1 MKKKFWPAA
10 VWIRSVAIGLGALAW
25 LALTSVMIVSALPA
39 DQKLQVQNLLAD
51 VLLPRLPLMV
61 LTALMA
67 LAGLAFWLASQHK
80 QGAGWLGEL
89 AERVRLAQQAETPT
103 ALKVTGT
110 PAQAELLN
118 AINTLILD
126 RLHSEAELT
135 DKVAEASQRI
145 EQERRQLATLMAELS
160 QSVVV
165 CNREG
170 RVLLY
175 NNRARLQFRLM
186 SSTQVASGAEL
197 MGIGRS
203 IYQVLDKALVD
214 HAIDQVQ
221 TRLER
226 GASSPTA
233 EFVTFTRSGQ
243 MLKVQLAAVRSA
255 QADQTNQMDG
265 FVLVLENVTDE
276 FEQHHARSEALYTI
290 TERSR
295 AAIAIIRAAIEIIGL
310 PDIDEPTR
318 ARFRG
323 VISSEVDKF
332 TQQIAQLAQESS
344 SAIQSHWLL
353 QEVLLSEL
361 IQAASR
367 RVEQL
372 CNLHLQLDLGVAAGV
387 WLKADSYSM
396 IQAFTHQACS
406 IHRDTHA
413 QQITL
418 KADVVDGKLQ
428 LDFVWTG
435 DVPPSN
441 LTAQWENG
449 PMQVGDQTVAVSVHD
464 VAQKHGAAVWVKRL
478 AGTSDTVVMRWM
490 LPISSTQSEA
500 IQSHLKPTQERPE
513 FFDFDL
519 FRMTAQTHAM
529 DDRKLTDLT
538 FTVFDTETTGLN
550 PSQGDEI
557 IQIGAVRVVNQKI
570 VSNEYIDQLVDP
582 CKPIPAITIPVHGI
596 SDDMVQGQPKITEVL
611 PVFHQFAAD
620 TVIVAHN
627 AAFDMRF
634 LELKTPLTGLRFDQ
648 PVLDTLL
655 LSAVVHPKQESHRL
669 DALAERFGLVIH
681 GRHTAMGDA
690 MVTAQVFLKLIPLL
704 EAMGITTLGQAR
716 EAAQKTFYA
725 RLKY

>member
-1 MKKKFWPAA
+1 MKKKFWPAI
-10 VWIRSVAIGLGALAW
+10 VWLRVSGVALGTFAW
-25 LALTSVMIVSALPA
+25 LMLTGVMIVSALPA
-39 DQKLQVQNLLAD
+39 DQKLQVQTLLAD
-51 VLLPRLPLMV
+51 VLLPRLPLIL

-67 LAGLAFWLASQHK
+67 LAGLAFWLVAQHK
-80 QGAGWLGEL
+80 QGAGWLGDL
-89 AERVRLAQQAETPT
+89 AERVRLAQQADTPT
-103 ALKVTGT
+103 ALKIQGT
-110 PAQAELLN
+110 HAQRELLD

-126 RLHSEAELT
+126 RLHSEAELA

-186 SSTQVASGAEL
+186 SSNQVASGAEL
-197 MGIGRS
+197 IGIGRS

-214 HAIDQVQ
+214 HAIEQVQ

-255 QADQTNQMDG
+255 QADQANQMDG

-276 FEQHHARSEALYTI
+276 FEQHHTRSEALYTI

-310 PDIDEPTR
+310 PDTDENTR

-323 VISSEVDKF
+323 VIASEVDKF
-332 TQQIAQLAQESS
+332 TQHIAQLAQESS
-344 SAIQSHWLL
+344 SEIQSHWLL

-361 IQAASR
+361 INAARR
-367 RVEQL
+367 RVEQI
-372 CNLHLQLDLGVAAGV
+372 CDLQIELDLGVAAAV

-396 IQAFTHQACS
+396 IQALTHQACS
-406 IHRDTHA
+406 IHQDLDVCTVT
-413 QQITL
+413 I

-428 LDFVWTG
+428 LDFMWKG

-441 LTAQWENG
+441 LTSQWENG
-449 PMQVGDQTVAVSVHD
+449 PMQVGEQTVAVSVHD

-478 AGTSDTVVMRWM
+478 AGTADTVVMRWM

-500 IQSHLKPTQERPE
+500 IQNQLKPTQERPE

-596 SDDMVQGQPKITEVL
+596 SDDMVQGQPKITDVL

-634 LELKTPLTGLRFDQ
+634 LELKTPVTGLRFDQ

>member
-1 MKKKFWPAA
+1 MKKKTWPAA
-10 VWIRSVAIGLGALAW
+10 VWLRTACVAAGVLAW
-25 LALTSVMIVSALPA
+25 LMLTGVMVVSALPA
-39 DQKLQVQNLLAD
+39 DQKLQVQTLLAD
-51 VLLPRLPLMV
+51 VLLPRLPLIV

-67 LAGLAFWLASQHK
+67 LAGLAFWLAAQHK
-80 QGAGWLGEL
+80 QGAGWLGDL
-89 AERVRLAQQAETPT
+89 AERVRLAQQADTPT
-103 ALKVTGT
+103 ALKIQGT
-110 PAQAELLN
+110 QAQRELLE

-126 RLHSEAELT
+126 RLHSEAELA
-135 DKVAEASQRI
+135 DKVTEASQRI

-186 SSTQVASGAEL
+186 SSNQVASGAEL
-197 MGIGRS
+197 IGIGRS

-255 QADQTNQMDG
+255 QADQANQMDG

-276 FEQHHARSEALYTI
+276 FEQLHTRSEALYAI

-310 PDIDEPTR
+310 PNADESTR
-318 ARFRG
+318 AKFRG
-323 VISSEVDKF
+323 VIASEVDKF
-332 TQQIAQLAQESS
+332 TQHISQLAQESS
-344 SAIQSHWLL
+344 SEIQSHWLL

-361 IQAASR
+361 INATRR
-367 RVEQL
+367 RVEQI
-372 CNLHLQLDLGVAAGV
+372 CDLQIELDLGVAAGV

-396 IQAFTHQACS
+396 IQALTHQACS
-406 IHRDTHA
+406 IHQDLEVRTVT
-413 QQITL
+413 I
-418 KADVVDGKLQ
+418 KADVVEGKLQ
-428 LDFVWTG
+428 LDFMWKG

-441 LTAQWENG
+441 LTRQWENG
-449 PMQVGDQTVAVSVHD
+449 PMQVGEQTVAVSVHD
-464 VAQKHGAAVWVKRL
+464 IAQKHGAAVWVKRL
-478 AGTSDTVVMRWM
+478 TGTPDTVVMRWM
-490 LPISSTQSEA
+490 LPISSTQSES
-500 IQSHLKPTQERPE
+500 IQNQLKPTQERPE
-513 FFDFDL
+513 YFDFDL

-582 CKPIPAITIPVHGI
+582 CKTIPAITIPVHGI
-596 SDDMVQGQPKITEVL
+596 TDDMVHGQPKITDVL

-634 LELKTPLTGLRFDQ
+634 LELKTPVTGLRFDQ

-690 MVTAQVFLKLIPLL
+690 IVTAQVFLKLIPLL

>member
-39 DQKLQVQNLLAD
+39 DQKLQVQHLLAD

-243 MLKVQLAAVRSA
+243 MLKVQLAAVRSS
-255 QADQTNQMDG
+255 QEDQPHHMDG

-406 IHRDTHA
+406 IHRDTQT
-413 QQITL
+413 QQLTI

-428 LDFVWTG
+428 LDFIWKG
-435 DVPPSN
+435 DVPASN
-441 LTAQWENG
+441 LAAQWENG

-478 AGTSDTVVMRWM
+478 AGTPDVVVMRWM

-500 IQSHLKPTQERPE
+500 IQSQLKPTQERPE